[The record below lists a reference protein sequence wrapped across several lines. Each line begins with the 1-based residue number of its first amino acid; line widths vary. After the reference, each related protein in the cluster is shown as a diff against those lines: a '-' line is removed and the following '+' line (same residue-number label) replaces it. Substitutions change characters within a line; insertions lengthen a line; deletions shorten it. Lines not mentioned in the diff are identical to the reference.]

1 MKKWVLSRH
10 DSMDEI
16 SRLESSLSV
25 SLSLPRSSQATCVEP
40 AEGVVFILLDGGLVF
55 VRSGGAYFP
64 FLGSQQSLS
73 LFPSATVDIGAVKFL
88 LNGAD
93 VMRPGVKRFDMWG
106 GTGRLVV
113 VKEEKKGR
121 AVAVGSSLVTSEE
134 MGSMSRG
141 PCLRNVHHL
150 GDRYWEL
157 FKQV

>member
-10 DSMDEI
+10 DSMEEI

-40 AEGVVFILLDGGLVF
+40 ADGVVFILLDGGLVF
-55 VRSGGAYFP
+55 VRTGGVYFP
-64 FLGSQQSLS
+64 FLGSRQSLS
-73 LFPSATVDIGAVKFL
+73 LFPSATVDVGAVKFL

-106 GTGRLVV
+106 ERGRLVV
-113 VKEEKKGR
+113 VKEEEKGR
-121 AVAVGSSLVTSEE
+121 AVAVGSSLVSSSEME
-134 MGSMSRG
+134 SMSKG
-141 PCLRNVHHL
+141 PCLKNIHHV

-157 FKQV
+157 YKQV